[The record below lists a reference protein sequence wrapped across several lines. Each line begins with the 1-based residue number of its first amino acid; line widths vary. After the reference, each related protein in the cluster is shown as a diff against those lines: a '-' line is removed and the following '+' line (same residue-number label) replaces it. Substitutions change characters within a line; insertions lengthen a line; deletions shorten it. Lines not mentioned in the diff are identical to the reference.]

1 MVFSS
6 YIEKKTKLTFSIN
19 LGFFPNLML
28 TCVLKL
34 LILQFYICFR
44 QNNAFLSS
52 ENDGDPEVM
61 LELLARIGQNIM
73 RANELEK

>member
-1 MVFSS
+1 MCICKSF
-6 YIEKKTKLTFSIN
+6 
-19 LGFFPNLML
+19 
-28 TCVLKL
+28 CV
-34 LILQFYICFR
+34 YFR

>member
-1 MVFSS
+1 MYDA
-6 YIEKKTKLTFSIN
+6 YIVKIN
-19 LGFFPNLML
+19 DTYIWFNVIIHR
-28 TCVLKL
+28 CV
-34 LILQFYICFR
+34 YFR
-44 QNNAFLSS
+44 QNNAFLAT

>member
-1 MVFSS
+1 M
-6 YIEKKTKLTFSIN
+6 YCI
-19 LGFFPNLML
+19 
-28 TCVLKL
+28 
-34 LILQFYICFR
+34 YFR
-44 QNNAFLSS
+44 QNNNAFLSS

>member
-1 MVFSS
+1 MIFIWLISDV
-6 YIEKKTKLTFSIN
+6 YIS
-19 LGFFPNLML
+19 ML
-28 TCVLKL
+28 DNIFIHFCCVS
-34 LILQFYICFR
+34 FR

>member
-1 MVFSS
+1 M
-6 YIEKKTKLTFSIN
+6 KLCNI
-19 LGFFPNLML
+19 
-28 TCVLKL
+28 
-34 LILQFYICFR
+34 YFR

-52 ENDGDPEVM
+52 DTDGDPEVM